1 METGEIIRNL
11 RIKNNL
17 TSKELSRILNVSES
31 SISLYE
37 SGKRN
42 PSISQLVKLSD
53 YFKVS
58 TDFLLGIDRK
68 ENSDITFECDLSEEI
83 GKIVYFLDNSEYI
96 FFDGRKLNRQAA
108 LVIKSFFSAILE
120 NMRLLTML

>member
-53 YFKVS
+53 FFKVS

-83 GKIVYFLDNSEYI
+83 SKIVYFLDNSEYI
-96 FFDGRKLNRQAA
+96 FFNGRKLNRQAA

>member
-11 RIKNNL
+11 RIKNKL

-42 PSISQLVKLSD
+42 PSISQLKKLSD

-68 ENSDITFECDLSEEI
+68 ENRGISFECDLSEEI
-83 GKIVYFLDNSEYI
+83 ERIVYFLDNSEYI
-96 FFDGRKLNRQAA
+96 FFDGRRLNRQAA
-108 LVIKSFFSAILE
+108 LVIKNFFSAILE